1 MTILLPRRPPS
12 ATVVEGTAV
21 EDTAMVSIIPSMPP
35 PPSSS
40 QSVPGLGPLPGEASS
55 NSIPGEFQPRSHF
68 TGREVLF
75 VVPRR
80 PGIRGPVSFVC
91 DKGVMAWCSS
101 IFDAE
106 ITRACQ
112 RRDEAV
118 VVARGRLSGR
128 FPRVVLGRVDDPGLF
143 ALFHRFIHTGS
154 FSGMLS
160 SSKALRM
167 KQNKGQGE
175 ITIPRCKGSSIY
187 GRQSQKD
194 TLSSLPSESTNEKQK
209 TLTPT
214 TNLHPPTN
222 PTTTTTTAPTTNPAS
237 SPSPSTDQN
246 PLSYTT
252 IFTLWIFADHH
263 DIPMLQNR
271 LMDQLLAQ
279 ICTSHTLPT
288 AEEMTPVF
296 LQGFPGISLLGE
308 FLCALAI
315 ELAHRHHHL
324 HRHRSREE
332 VRRPGGDRD
341 KLTAAA
347 AAEMEEDASS
357 CALARLDDV
366 LYGSR
371 GIPCSGAAIDPIEDS
386 IAGIFRRAEHLLLLQ
401 LPLPHDAH
409 AATADEEEKLRP
421 RGDHLAAALRGG
433 EQFHLPSGEFLRR
446 ARRCEWHVHAE
457 GVSCRASR

>member
-1 MTILLPRRPPS
+1 MRKIHDR
-12 ATVVEGTAV
+12 
-21 EDTAMVSIIPSMPP
+21 
-35 PPSSS
+35 
-40 QSVPGLGPLPGEASS
+40 
-55 NSIPGEFQPRSHF
+55 NF
-68 TGREVLF
+68 TGRTVLF

-91 DKGVMAWCSS
+91 DQGVMAWCSS

-106 ITRACQ
+106 ITRA
-112 RRDEAV
+112 RRRRVEAAV
-118 VVARGRLSGR
+118 VVAGGALSGG

-143 ALFHRFIHTGS
+143 ALFHSFIHTGS
-154 FSGMLS
+154 FSATLS

-167 KQNKGQGE
+167 KKTKGQGTM
-175 ITIPRCKGSSIY
+175 IIPRCKGSSIY

-194 TLSSLPSESTNEKQK
+194 TLSSLPSESTKEKQK
-209 TLTPT
+209 NLTPT

-222 PTTTTTTAPTTNPAS
+222 PTTTTTTTTTAPTTNPAS

-263 DIPMLQNR
+263 DIPMLQNH
-271 LMDQLLAQ
+271 LMDRLLAL

-296 LQGFPGISLLGE
+296 LQGFPGISLLGG

-315 ELAHRHHHL
+315 DLAHRRHHHHQL
-324 HRHRSREE
+324 HRSRE
-332 VRRPGGDRD
+332 VRPGGDRD
-341 KLTAAA
+341 KPAAAA

-357 CALARLDDV
+357 CALARLEDV
-366 LYGSR
+366 LYGGR

-386 IAGIFRRAEHLLLLQ
+386 IAGIFRRAEHHLLLQ
-401 LPLPHDAH
+401 PLLRHDAH
-409 AATADEEEKLRP
+409 AAAAAADEEELRP
-421 RGDHLAAALRGG
+421 RGDHLATALRGG
-433 EQFHLPSGEFLRR
+433 EQFHLPSGEFLQR